1 VLALLFP
8 ASMAAAQAPNL
19 DARVNLRLADK
30 TLEDVVARLREVSG
44 ANIVVIDP
52 AEDTGRAKISDA
64 RITLD
69 LTDVAW
75 RDALEIVAEKV
86 HGTVEE
92 RSGGVLAVTSPTPIF
107 IQIENADIRQVIDL
121 IAKQAGANVV
131 IGKEVVGTVSV
142 RFNGVPWQDALDVTV
157 KTLGYT
163 TVSEK
168 HGVIRVVSP
177 EKLQDQLETR
187 TYQLRFLRPKSLY
200 KPQIKSEFIQTATGQ
215 ANKGG
220 AAGETTQD
228 YLKKFSVLS
237 ALSKAL
243 SNGGKIEYI
252 DTQNVVIITDTAQVH
267 EAIKTMLARLD
278 VEPMQ
283 VFCDVKFVS
292 TTNGDVLNLGV
303 DYGDNGPQATLTG
316 GQIPITVPFTLGRA
330 GWEDLIIAS
339 PNGYGPYADPSQNG
353 GNTVF
358 PDTIFGSLSF
368 TQMQATLRLL
378 QRDTKAEVIQ
388 APKIIALDGNEA
400 TIFVGETIRYAE
412 AKSEQGQAG
421 GLQLSVAEASGSPVE
436 VGFQLLIRPNIIP
449 GTQKIQMEVIPKETS
464 LSGTGNST
472 LAPPG
477 FDVFTVG
484 ASGLAGSIAL
494 PRTRSSTIVT
504 TMMLETGQ
512 TAVIGGLST
521 DSDTEIKT
529 AVPFLSKIPI
539 LGELFKHQ
547 SKDRDRRSLMV
558 FITPTIVH
566 SSEDTELQLQQE
578 LRRRRAN
585 LKDELETLLSADFE
599 SNGAPSTATISVHS
613 GARCVRARWNSTRM
627 TPSIC
632 AIERLGALRASL
644 AGGVVMVALFLDF
657 GFGPDAS

>member
-1 VLALLFP
+1 MRIPLAVLALLFTV
-8 ASMAAAQAPNL
+8 STVVAQAPNL

-69 LTDVAW
+69 LTDVGW

-86 HGTVEE
+86 HGTVED

-142 RFNGVPWQDALDVTV
+142 RFNGVPWQEALDVTV

-163 TVSEK
+163 TVTER

-187 TYQLRFLRPKSLY
+187 TYQLRFLRPKSTY
-200 KPQIKSEFIQTATGQ
+200 KPQIKSEFIQSQ
-215 ANKGG
+215 QNQQQKGAG
-220 AAGETTQD
+220 SGGETTQD

-252 DTQNVVIITDTAQVH
+252 DTANVVIITDTAQVH
-267 EAIKTMLARLD
+267 ESIKGMLARLD
-278 VEPMQ
+278 IEPMQ

-303 DYGDNGPQATLTG
+303 DYGDNGPQVTLTG
-316 GQIPITVPFTLGRA
+316 GQIPITVPFTLGKA
-330 GWEDLIIAS
+330 GFEDLIIAS
-339 PNGYGPYADPSQNG
+339 PNGSGPYADPARNG

-436 VGFQLLIRPNIIP
+436 VGFQLLIRPNIVP
-449 GTQKIQMEVIPKETS
+449 GTQKIVMEVIPKETS
-464 LSGTGNST
+464 LSGTGNSL

-529 AVPFLSKIPI
+529 KVPYLSAIPI

-558 FITPTIVH
+558 FITPTILQ
-566 SSEDTELQLQQE
+566 SAADQEMLLRKELGRRRQALKDQLEELMNRDTEMPKGE
-578 LRRRRAN
+578 
-585 LKDELETLLSADFE
+585 
-599 SNGAPSTATISVHS
+599 
-613 GARCVRARWNSTRM
+613 
-627 TPSIC
+627 
-632 AIERLGALRASL
+632 
-644 AGGVVMVALFLDF
+644 
-657 GFGPDAS
+657 